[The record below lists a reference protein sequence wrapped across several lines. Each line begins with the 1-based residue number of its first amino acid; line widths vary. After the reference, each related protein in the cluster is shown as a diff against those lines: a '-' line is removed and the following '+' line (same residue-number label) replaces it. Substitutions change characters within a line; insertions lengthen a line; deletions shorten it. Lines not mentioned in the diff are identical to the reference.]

1 MIRRAPVQPGRD
13 VPMSRTF
20 VIPALIL
27 GLATAAHAQT
37 PQLPLWNAP
46 QPPNAIGRDRAA
58 PVVLTLPDAVLIG
71 LRKNRAIRSEYL
83 QRIAD
88 KFALYIAEDTFNPK
102 SSLTAAVARARQSGV
117 TSTTYSL
124 GPSVTWALPTGAV
137 VTGGVASVQS
147 NVRGGQNAG
156 LSQVT
161 FQVVQPLLRGGGYD
175 IAAVPIRVG
184 RLNEQA
190 NKLKLQQ
197 VVADTVTQI
206 ILAYRTVIQ
215 AGEQAKISGDALK
228 RARDLLEVNRSLIAA
243 GRLAAVELVQSQ
255 ASIAQQEL
263 SLASARNAFE
273 QSKASLLTLIAVDA
287 TTQFTTVDKL
297 TATPVRVD
305 EAAAI
310 RIALDR
316 QPVYLTQ
323 LIAIELGRI
332 NLDVAR
338 NQRLWDVS
346 IVAGGGQNGAAS
358 GVFGSVG
365 DLSSRR
371 PDYNV
376 GLQLSI
382 PLRDPARE
390 QGEVNATVALRQ
402 ADLQSAQLRDQIS
415 QQVRDG
421 VRNIAITGGQLSIA
435 RRSRELAE
443 QQLDIEVTK
452 LQVGR
457 SSNFNVVS
465 FQNTLQQAQ
474 TQELTAVITY
484 LNALTTLDQV
494 LGTTLDTWGI
504 GLNDR

>member
-1 MIRRAPVQPGRD
+1 M
-13 VPMSRTF
+13 
-20 VIPALIL
+20 
-27 GLATAAHAQT
+27 AQT
-37 PQLPLWNAP
+37 PPRTAP
-46 QPPNAIGRDRAA
+46 GAAVPAGRDSTA

-102 SSLTAAVARARQSGV
+102 SSLTAAVTRARQGGV

-137 VTGGVASVQS
+137 VTGGVGSVQT
-147 NVRGGQNAG
+147 NVRGAQGAG

-161 FQVVQPLLRGGGYD
+161 FQLVQPLLRGAGFD
-175 IAAVPIRVG
+175 IASAPVRVG

-197 VVADTVTQI
+197 VVTDTVTQI
-206 ILAYRTVIQ
+206 ILAYRAVIQ
-215 AGEQAKISGDALK
+215 AGEQAKIAADGLK
-228 RARDLLEVNRSLIAA
+228 RARDLQEVNRVLIAA

-263 SLASARNAFE
+263 SLASAQNAFE
-273 QSKASLLTLIAVDA
+273 QAKASLLTLIAVGA

-297 TATPVRVD
+297 TATPVKVD

-316 QPVYLTQ
+316 QPAYLTQ
-323 LIAIELGRI
+323 LIGIEVSRI
-332 NLDVAR
+332 NLEIAR

-346 IVAGGGQNGAAS
+346 VVVGGGQQGASTSA
-358 GVFGSVG
+358 FGSLG
-365 DLSSRR
+365 DLPSRK
-371 PDYNV
+371 PDYSV

-390 QGEVNATVALRQ
+390 QGEVNATVTLRQ
-402 ADLQSAQLRDQIS
+402 ADLQTAQLRDQIS

-421 VRNIAITGGQLSIA
+421 VRNIAITGGQLSTA

-443 QQLDIEVTK
+443 QQLGIEVTK

-457 SSNFNVVS
+457 SSNFAVVS

-494 LGTTLDTWGI
+494 LGTTLETWGI
-504 GLNDR
+504 GLDDR